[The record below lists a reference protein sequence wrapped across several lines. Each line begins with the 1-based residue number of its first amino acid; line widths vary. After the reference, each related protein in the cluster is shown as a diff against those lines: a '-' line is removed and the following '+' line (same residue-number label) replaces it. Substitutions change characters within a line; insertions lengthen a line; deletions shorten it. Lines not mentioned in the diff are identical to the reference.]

1 MNVVLVHPVHGAKV
15 AINEQEIKLDEE
27 NGWARYNPDI
37 IIEEVE
43 KATPVKRNKAPRKSI
58 EVVNEQLDKIP
69 DFLNSIDD
77 ELKEN

>member
-27 NGWARYNPDI
+27 NGWTRHNPDI
-37 IIEEVE
+37 ITKEVE
-43 KATPVKRNKAPRKSI
+43 KTTSVKRKGPRKAT
-58 EVVNEQLDKIP
+58 EVSNEQVDKIP

-77 ELKEN
+77 ELKDN